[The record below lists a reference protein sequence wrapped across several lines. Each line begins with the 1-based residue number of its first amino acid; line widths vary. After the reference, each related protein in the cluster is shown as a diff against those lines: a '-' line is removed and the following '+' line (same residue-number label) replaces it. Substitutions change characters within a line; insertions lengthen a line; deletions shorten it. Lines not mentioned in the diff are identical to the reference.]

1 MSLKMTK
8 IVIFSGKLS
17 AFSKIVISPKLI
29 NILKFGF
36 DYTKSP
42 KIYYKKQLSLKIFG
56 NFLTKNFAFHK
67 GQDE

>member
-8 IVIFSGKLS
+8 NVLFSGKLS
-17 AFSKIVISPKLI
+17 TFSKIVISPKLI
-29 NILKFGF
+29 NIFKFGF

-42 KIYYKKQLSLKIFG
+42 KIYYEEQLILKIFG
-56 NFLTKNFAFHK
+56 NFLTQNFAFQK